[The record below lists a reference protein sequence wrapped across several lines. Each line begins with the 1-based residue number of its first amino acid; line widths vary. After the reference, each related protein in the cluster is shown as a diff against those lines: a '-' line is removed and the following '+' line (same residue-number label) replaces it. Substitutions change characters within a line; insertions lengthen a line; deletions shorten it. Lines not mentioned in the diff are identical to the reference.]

1 MPQIIPPPVKRFTQK
16 QKILA
21 LMCRHPEK
29 WFYPYEFMKPDMGA
43 LYVGYKAPVRIAE
56 MQHDVPLLF
65 EKKSEDKYMQRKLNI
80 DRIDEWYPLL
90 KPDLQDVV
98 DQYYSNKIIGGIQLT
113 GVDRVEI
120 LEHES

>member
-1 MPQIIPPPVKRFTQK
+1 VGEVVLSVRV
-16 QKILA
+16 
-21 LMCRHPEK
+21 
-29 WFYPYEFMKPDMGA
+29 YEKPDMGA

-98 DQYYSNKIIGGIQLT
+98 DQYYNNKIIGGIQLT

-120 LEHES
+120 LEAEL